1 MSRDTA
7 WMQDRM
13 AGHSRWLA
21 AAAGLLALAFPAF
34 AEKKASVRI
43 YHPASLGEALAGK
56 RVLLGTVSGNCSEEF
71 AILLTEDLRRHGI
84 TVFDRAGVDAVLAEH
99 DLRIESLSDPDAAM
113 EAGTLLGPALMFS
126 VDVPLCEARE
136 RETTIEGGIPASYNS
151 RAEGRLTVTIN
162 AMDLTNGHELAANT
176 IRVDLQKETQSVNGV
191 AGHRSPQDARK
202 MAVQRAAALA
212 QRMYAPWTETW
223 EVPFKDEMNC
233 SLREAGNLLT
243 AGDYEGV
250 VRLSRAS
257 ADSCIRD
264 HEAAGDA
271 WYDLGVGYML
281 VQNYDEALSAFD
293 QAQKLHRSRML
304 KEAILGCQRIKV
316 FSEDM
321 APLWQNAI
329 VEAQQ
334 RAEAQTDIM
343 LTNGFIIGLVRGN
356 AAEGDIIGMIAA
368 KPGRFSLAEDDLAVL
383 KKAAVPASVISAMRE
398 KQKK

>member
-1 MSRDTA
+1 
-7 WMQDRM
+7 M

-21 AAAGLLALAFPAF
+21 AAVGLLTLAFPAF
-34 AEKKASVRI
+34 AEKKASIKI

-56 RVLLGTVSGNCSEEF
+56 RVLMGKVSGNCAEEF
-71 AILLTEDLRRHGI
+71 AGLFADDLRRHGI
-84 TVFDRAGVDAVLAEH
+84 TVFDRAGVDAVLADH
-99 DLRIESLSDPDAAM
+99 DLRIASLSDPDAAM
-113 EAGTLLGPALMFS
+113 EASGFLGPSLMFS
-126 VDVPLCEARE
+126 VEVPLCEARE
-136 RETTIEGGIPASYNS
+136 RDTTIEGGIPAAYNS
-151 RAEGRLTVTIN
+151 RAESRFTATIH
-162 AMDLTNGHELAANT
+162 AMDLTNGRELAANT
-176 IRVDLQKETQSVNGV
+176 INVDLQKETQSVNGV
-191 AGHRSPQDARK
+191 AEHRGPKDARK
-202 MAVQRAAALA
+202 MAVQRAAVLA

-223 EVPFKDEMNC
+223 EVPFRDENTC
-233 SLREAGNLLT
+233 GLREAGNLLA

-257 ADSCIRD
+257 TDSCVQNS
-264 HEAAGDA
+264 ETAGDA

-281 VQNYDEALSAFD
+281 VQNYDQALSAFE
-293 QAQKLHRSRML
+293 QAQKLHRRRML

-316 FSEDM
+316 FIEDM
-321 APLWQNAI
+321 APLWQNAV

-334 RAEAQTDIM
+334 RAEAQADIM

-368 KPGRFSLAEDDLAVL
+368 KPGRFSLAAEDLAVL